1 MKNFHVHVCM
11 FIFSFLLFSSLWFL
25 CFKLVC
31 GRVIP
36 IKV

>member
-1 MKNFHVHVCM
+1 MCLHVYF
-11 FIFSFLLFSSLWFL
+11 FIYCLVFSSLWFL
-25 CFKLVC
+25 YFKLVC